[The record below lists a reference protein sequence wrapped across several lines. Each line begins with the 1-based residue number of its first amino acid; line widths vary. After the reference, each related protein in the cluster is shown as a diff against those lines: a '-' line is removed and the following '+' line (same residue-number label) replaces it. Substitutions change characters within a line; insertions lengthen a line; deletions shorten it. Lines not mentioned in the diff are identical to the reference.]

1 MEFSTQM
8 KSYTCKDVTFGPEF
22 LGRINFVII

>member
-1 MEFSTQM
+1 MSFNTHM

-22 LGRINFVII
+22 LGKINFVII